1 MTSSPDETVDPTP
14 GATESTTPSARSSVL
29 RSSAVMAAGTM
40 VSRVLGLVRTVLLAS
55 VLGATGGVANAFG
68 TANTLPNM
76 IYILLAG
83 GVLNAV
89 LVPQMARSLKHNDG
103 GQGYTDRLLTL
114 ALTILLI
121 VTIVFTIASP
131 LAYYVMDVSGSTPTS
146 LGIAFTYLC
155 LPQILFYG
163 IYTLL
168 GEALNARGR
177 FGAFMWSPVLANIVS
192 IAGLVWF
199 WSVTTPEQV
208 ADPDR
213 WTWQMVAILA
223 GSATLGIVA
232 QALVLIIPLRRSGY
246 TFRPNFSFR
255 GVGLRTASTVAIW
268 AFGAVVVQ
276 QIGLL
281 LSTNV
286 LNSVPKG
293 YGGTAAQQNA
303 FLLFMLPHSIV
314 TISLVTALYTRLSH
328 AAAEGR
334 TRAVKRDL
342 DTGLRLSGLAS
353 IAVTIG
359 SVVLIH
365 PLVVVGWGEENG
377 RPIAD
382 MTIAMML
389 GLVPFTICV
398 LVQRVFYAYEDA
410 KTPFWMQVACTIVAM
425 GLTLAALVLPMQWRG
440 PGVAL
445 AQSVSYLVQ
454 AILGWWLLQR
464 RIGHIPVAGAVRTY
478 VRLALAA
485 FVATGVAA
493 GVRYGLESQIGSTG
507 RGPNLVITVV
517 AGGLFLLVY
526 LALGRRLHV
535 AEINQLLSPVTSRLP
550 GGRRSREAA
559 DTGVRRG
566 EP

>member
-1 MTSSPDETVDPTP
+1 MTSPDETTQQQAAP
-14 GATESTTPSARSSVL
+14 GARTSVL

-89 LVPQMARSLKHNDG
+89 LVPQMTRSLKHADG

-114 ALTILLI
+114 ALTILLV
-121 VTIVFTIASP
+121 VTIVFT
-131 LAYYVMDVSGSTPTS
+131 LAAPAAYFLMDVSGVTPTT
-146 LGIAFTYLC
+146 LGIAFTYIC

-163 IYTLL
+163 IYTLF

-177 FGAFMWSPVLANIVS
+177 FGAFMWSPVLANVVS
-192 IAGLVWF
+192 IAGLIWF
-199 WSVTTPEQV
+199 WAITDPAQV
-208 ADPDR
+208 ADADR

-276 QIGLL
+276 QIGLV

-314 TISLVTALYTRLSH
+314 TISLVTALYTRLSN

-334 TRAVKRDL
+334 TRAVKADL

-353 IAVTIG
+353 IAVTVG
-359 SVVLIH
+359 SLVLIH
-365 PLVVVGWGEENG
+365 PLVVLGWGEENG

-425 GLTLAALVLPMQWRG
+425 ALTIASMALPMQWRG
-440 PGVAL
+440 PGVAF

-454 AILGWWLLQR
+454 AVLGWWLLQR
-464 RIGHIPVAGAVRTY
+464 RIGHVPVAGAVRTY
-478 VRLALAA
+478 VRLTLAA
-485 FVATGVAA
+485 VLATGVAA
-493 GVRYGLESQIGSTG
+493 AVRFGLESQLGATG
-507 RGPNLVITVV
+507 RGPNLIVVVV

-526 LALGRRLHV
+526 LAIGRRLRV
-535 AEINQLLSPVTSRLP
+535 REIDQLLSPVTSRLP
-550 GGRRSREAA
+550 GARR
-559 DTGVRRG
+559 TG
-566 EP
+566 